1 MVGFIGGWN
10 QRKPPI
16 CHKSLDKL
24 YHVMLYRVHLAMNR
38 VRTHNLSVVG
48 FQCQYFGYIVV
59 VTFIGGGNM
68 DTFHRLH
75 KASWCIV
82 ITVCTSTMFATY
94 VCVRHLVSLKPLN
107 QLNEDFPG
115 MPSLKTTKLA
125 IIGGPKRQY
134 KRLENYNLLNQNYLN
149 MIGWTRT

>member
-1 MVGFIGGWN
+1 MTVGFIGGGN

-24 YHVMLYRVHLAMNR
+24 YHIMLYRVHLTMNR

-48 FQCQYFGYIVV
+48 FQCQYFSYIVV
-59 VTFIGGGNM
+59 VSFIGGGNM

-75 KASWCIV
+75 KASWCII
-82 ITVCTSTMFATY
+82 ITVCTSTMF
-94 VCVRHLVSLKPLN
+94 VSDTWFLWN

-115 MPSLKTTKLA
+115 MPSLKTTKMA